1 MNFILRM
8 NPMKKALKTL
18 SLLFLMFSTAAGGMQ
33 DPNVD
38 RVTVPLDDP
47 ARPAFV
53 NVGLMSGSISVKAHS
68 GKDVIVEIRQQLES
82 IRPKQKIQ
90 GGLRLIPNTSSGL
103 TVEQEGNTVEVGVGM
118 AAMHREKQLSIL
130 VPVNTSVKLST
141 VNEGDIDVE
150 GINGEIEVNNVN
162 GAVYLRNISG
172 SAVAHA
178 LNGDLVAS
186 FQSVT
191 ANKSMSF
198 SSLNGKIDVTF
209 PPSIKATLSLKSE
222 QGEVYTDFDVV
233 MEKTATKIEEEGTGK
248 RKRIVIE
255 KGMRGTIN
263 GGGAEIL
270 FKNFNGDIY
279 IRKGK

>member
-1 MNFILRM
+1 
-8 NPMKKALKTL
+8 MKKIL
-18 SLLFLMFSTAAGGMQ
+18 SMAGSIILIISGASGKMQ

-47 ARPAFV
+47 NRPAIL
-53 NVGLMSGSISVKAHS
+53 NVSLLAGSISVKAHS

-82 IRPKQKIQ
+82 INPKEKTQ

-118 AAMHREKQLSIL
+118 SAMHREKQLIIL
-130 VPVNTSVKLST
+130 VPVNTSANLST
-141 VNEGDIDVE
+141 VNDGDIEVE
-150 GINGEIEVNNVN
+150 GINGELEVNNVN

-178 LNGDLVAS
+178 LNGDLIVT

-191 ANKSMSF
+191 PNKSMSF

-209 PPSIKATLSLKSE
+209 PSTVKATLNLKSE
-222 QGEVYTDFDVV
+222 QGEIYTDFDVV
-233 MEKTATKIEEEGTGK
+233 MEKTATKVEEEGKGK
-248 RKRIVIE
+248 RKRIVLE
-255 KGMRGTIN
+255 KSMKGTIN
-263 GGGAEIL
+263 GGGAEML